1 MDLKQAFLLRYTA
14 LREFHIPFFY
24 KEIPEDKLRSRPV
37 KEVNPIA
44 WCLWHITRTED
55 IGLNRMVTNSSQVF
69 DDGSWM
75 DRLKLPYRHFGIGM
89 TAAEVAG
96 VAATIDIHLLEEYS
110 TQVGERSV
118 EIVNRLDPVSLDAI
132 VTDDYI
138 LQVLKEEGAVK
149 PEKVM
154 DSLAAYRGNPKG
166 WFLMHMCMT
175 HTYIHIGE
183 MNTIASLMGIYRI

>member
-55 IGLNRMVTNSSQVF
+55 IGLNRMVIDGRQVF
-69 DDGSWM
+69 DDGGWL
-75 DRLKLPYRHFGIGM
+75 DKLKIPYRHFGIGM
-89 TAAEVAG
+89 TAVEVAG
-96 VAATIDIHLLEEYS
+96 VAATIDIHLLEEDS
-110 TQVGERSV
+110 RQVGERTM
-118 EIVNRLDPVSLDAI
+118 EIVNKLDSASLDAI
-132 VTDDYI
+132 VTDDHI

-154 DSLAAYRGNPKG
+154 DSLAAYKGNPKG
-166 WFLMHMCMT
+166 WFLMHMGMT

-183 MNTIASLMGIYRI
+183 MNTIASLMGIHRI